1 MVSIQYINACS
12 VNEWGP
18 YILGAKEEP
27 LSPLEGKKE
36 KDKSTFFKLLN
47 LFFNFL
53 FCIEV

>member
-1 MVSIQYINACS
+1 MLVQWI
-12 VNEWGP
+12 EWGP